1 MMNPIA
7 HMRSPFKEKFGIPRQ
22 PNVASRVRGHLVFSP
37 EYRQAECFRGL
48 EEFSHLWLI
57 WQFHLHGEKW
67 QPTVRPPRLG
77 GNERLGVFATRS
89 SFRPNGLALSVVKI
103 EHIDLHASDGAII
116 EVSGADL
123 VDGTPIYDVKPYV
136 PYADCLPDACGGFT
150 QTHEWKPQLRV
161 CFVADITSADQAWVE
176 ALQEVL
182 AQDPRPAYQDDSQR
196 VYHLIFH
203 PCEVHFRVEGDELFV
218 LSIDP
223 LDS

>member
-1 MMNPIA
+1 MEAIA

-22 PNVASRVRGHLVFSP
+22 PNVAGSVRGHIVFTP

-57 WQFHLHGEKW
+57 WRFHLHGEKW

-103 EHIDLHASDGAII
+103 ENIDLHASDGAII

-123 VDGTPIYDVKPYV
+123 VDGTPIYDIKPYV
-136 PYADCLPDACGGFT
+136 PYADALPEARGGFT
-150 QTHEWKPQLRV
+150 QTHEWKQPLEV
-161 CFVADITSADQAWVE
+161 SFSEGVALPDSAYLS
-176 ALQEVL
+176 ALTEVL
-182 AQDPRPAYQDDSQR
+182 AQDPRPAYQEDAQR
-196 VYHLIFH
+196 VYHLIFA
-203 PCEVHFRVEGDELFV
+203 PYEVHFRVEGGRVIVQRLDL
-218 LSIDP
+218 LS
-223 LDS
+223 